1 MTSPGPA
8 KRPRDEILNG
18 DSADPLQVAQTRYL
32 NVFGGAACMATGT
45 QIEAMG
51 PLALAL
57 DEYALE
63 HAAPTSLR
71 ARFQAADDADD
82 DDPRRQA
89 FFSTLAGEPFG
100 PSRPKDAAGSEPS
113 TTLSLAF
120 GVVDISFETRT
131 FVLTR
136 QGFGEFKPC
145 KGAYTNIVLSHPERG
160 PEITEALRRL
170 CNAAQASYER
180 ARPGKIALYGFI
192 KYGPGE
198 ASWQRERLLLKRP
211 LESVILPAEAKDRV
225 TKDVQAFLG
234 ADTRTWYLK
243 HGIPYKRTFLLH
255 GPPGCGKSSLIRA
268 VASEFDCSVCMVS
281 LASKDLEDSDLRT
294 AMTSVPKKAVV
305 AFEDVDALFG
315 HHRERGEGTHNVTF
329 SGLLNALDGV
339 ADPQGTVIFLTTNH
353 RGRLDP
359 ALIRAG
365 RCDVQVEVAYA
376 SDEQLHRA
384 LVHFYVDASEAD
396 AMRFADNVRAKGGAK
411 VAMSQVQEH
420 FVQHRT
426 SALEQA
432 ICDIRLGEQNA
443 DCDHSSGDHSFY
455 S

>member
-1 MTSPGPA
+1 MVP
-8 KRPRDEILNG
+8 
-18 DSADPLQVAQTRYL
+18 
-32 NVFGGAACMATGT
+32 
-45 QIEAMG
+45 
-51 PLALAL
+51 
-57 DEYALE
+57 
-63 HAAPTSLR
+63 
-71 ARFQAADDADD
+71 QAW
-82 DDPRRQA
+82 
-89 FFSTLAGEPFG
+89 
-100 PSRPKDAAGSEPS
+100 
-113 TTLSLAF
+113 
-120 GVVDISFETRT
+120 
-131 FVLTR
+131 
-136 QGFGEFKPC
+136 
-145 KGAYTNIVLSHPERG
+145 HP
-160 PEITEALRRL
+160 
-170 CNAAQASYER
+170 
-180 ARPGKIALYGFI
+180 
-192 KYGPGE
+192 
-198 ASWQRERLLLKRP
+198 
-211 LESVILPAEAKDRV
+211 
-225 TKDVQAFLG
+225 VQAHL
-234 ADTRTWYLK
+234 
-243 HGIPYKRTFLLH
+243 LLH

-426 SALEQA
+426 SAMEQA